1 VPAAWSEGFVSTT
14 VARRWDHGLV
24 AGTGT
29 VGAVLHGTPARHVI
43 DLAHEEFFCTVMD
56 HRPAPDLAPA
66 LPEVRR
72 LLLAHDAAGA
82 AGLVDDRA
90 AACGLTGLI
99 WTDPFAPAAS
109 VTIEPQADGTGTFA
123 DYQRAGQFESGAV
136 SAGWTTHGE
145 PVEVTVLPLRGRD
158 AVAVKI
164 SSVGALTVT
173 IGLRVTAERGAPVD
187 AFAGV
192 DSSAFVRAEAGV
204 DGDALTLSV
213 RPAGRPGGRVAHTH
227 VRVGP
232 RSAIRSIRHDDAT
245 AQVEIDIARGGAA
258 YAILAVA
265 VDRREPDRLDVPD
278 DTAWDALLR
287 EQRAAHGELTG
298 RSRLELNG
306 ARAAP
311 DTETLFAAARAGD
324 PAARRGLVEL
334 AYAAGRHT
342 VISATGELPPNLQG
356 VWQGSWTAP
365 WSSDYTMNGNLQAA
379 VAGAAVSGTP
389 ELLTSVFRLLGRYRE
404 HFRHNARALFGVDG
418 YLLPARM
425 STHGHAN
432 HFAHDYP
439 HQYWIGNGGWMLRLA
454 YEYFTVTGDRAFVED
469 TAWPLAVEVLRFYT
483 AALVTDSGG
492 GRHAVPCFS
501 PENTPA
507 GATTPLSADATGE
520 IAMIRDAVRI
530 AVRFAELIGEHTLA
544 EQWAAL
550 GRALPPYRIAADGS
564 LAEWLDPGF
573 REQPGHRHASHLYPL
588 WYEPDPAFGP
598 AERAAAAATI
608 AQKLAWRRAQPG
620 PQQMAFGIVQLGLAA
635 AHLGDAGTA
644 LECAEWLAHDHL
656 GTNLVPTHDE
666 GAIFNVDAA
675 GGLPALLAAM
685 LVQSTPGELLLLP
698 ALPAAWPGGRITG
711 LRARGG
717 VVVDELTWT
726 PRVVTVTCRLVPGSH
741 AARDN
746 DDVRIVPPHGPAGAR
761 TVRLRTDATTLTFA
775 REHS

>member
-1 VPAAWSEGFVSTT
+1 MPVIGPEGFVSTA

-29 VGAVLHGTPARHVI
+29 VGAVLHGTPTRHVI

-56 HRPAPDLAPA
+56 HRPAPDLAPT
-66 LPEVRR
+66 LPDVRR

-82 AGLVDDRA
+82 AELVDERA

-109 VTIEPQADGTGTFA
+109 VTIEPQAGGAGAFS
-123 DYQRAGQFESGAV
+123 DYRRAGRFESGAV
-136 SAGWTTHGE
+136 SAGWTARGE
-145 PVEVTVLPLRGRD
+145 TVEVTVLPLRRHD
-158 AVAVKI
+158 AIAVKI
-164 SSVGALTVT
+164 TSTGALTVT
-173 IGLRVTAERGAPVD
+173 VGLRMTAERGAPVD
-187 AFAGV
+187 SFAGV
-192 DSSAFVRAEAGV
+192 DSSALVQAEADV
-204 DGDALTLSV
+204 DGDALTLAV
-213 RPAGRPGGRVAHTH
+213 RPTGSPNGRVAHTRM
-227 VRVGP
+227 RVGP
-232 RSAIRSIRHDDAT
+232 RAQVRDIRHDEASAEVD
-245 AQVEIDIARGGAA
+245 VDIAGGAAA
-258 YAILAVA
+258 YAILALA
-265 VDRREPDRLDVPD
+265 VGRCEPDRLGDLND
-278 DTAWDALLR
+278 ATWDALLR

-298 RSRLELNG
+298 RSRLELAG
-306 ARAAP
+306 ARIGA
-311 DTETLFAAARAGD
+311 DTETLFTAARAGD
-324 PAARRGLVEL
+324 PPALLGLVEL
-334 AYAAGRHT
+334 SYAAGRHT
-342 VISATGELPPNLQG
+342 VISATGVLPPNLQG

-379 VAGAAVSGTP
+379 VAGTAVSGTP
-389 ELLTSVFRLLGRYRE
+389 ELLTSVFRLLDRYRE

-483 AALVTDSGG
+483 AALVTDTGG

-501 PENTPA
+501 PENTPG

-530 AVRFAELIGEHTLA
+530 AVRFADLLGEATLA
-544 EQWAAL
+544 EQWAAF

-598 AERAAAAATI
+598 AERAAAAVTI

-620 PQQMAFGIVQLGLAA
+620 PQQMAFGIVQLGLSAA
-635 AHLGDAGTA
+635 QLGDADTA
-644 LECAEWLAHDHL
+644 LECAEWLARDHL

-675 GGLPALLAAM
+675 GGLPALIAAM
-685 LVQSTPGELLLLP
+685 LAQSTPGELLLLP
-698 ALPAAWPGGRITG
+698 ALPAAWQSGRITG

-717 VVVDELTWT
+717 VLVDELTWR
-726 PRVVTVTCRLVPGSH
+726 PRMVTVTCRLVPGSH

-746 DDVRIVPPHGPAGAR
+746 DDVRIVPPDGPAGAR
-761 TVRLRTDATTLTFA
+761 TVRLRTDATTLIFA
-775 REHS
+775 KEHH